1 MHIVLYINLVILG
14 SYPHS
19 NYQLVDK
26 YLCKSRKKPPNL
38 DQKPVLN
45 RGMRETVCI
54 PFIYLSLR
62 KRETPN
68 PLQLPPDEYLLIQYV
83 FILIS
88 QCNIN
93 EPLKT
98 PPPYLPSPPL

>member
-1 MHIVLYINLVILG
+1 MTTFDQLANGSHVDKYTGPDLVGTDVVLYVNLVILD

-38 DQKPVLN
+38 DQKSVPN

-68 PLQLPPDEYLLIQYV
+68 PLQLPPD
-83 FILIS
+83 
-88 QCNIN
+88 
-93 EPLKT
+93 
-98 PPPYLPSPPL
+98 